1 MKIIGLKAALAILGM
16 VLLIS
21 CASYR
26 ESLTTNERVMLGL
39 LLESTDGTYWGMA
52 GTALAERAQ
61 TAGFEVLVRTAEG
74 GGSEVRERQARELVR
89 AGASL
94 LVAVPSTSEEAA
106 PPPDR
111 LLALPVPVIA
121 CGGPIP
127 GFELSL
133 VVASDPE
140 AAGYLQVRTVR
151 ERMTGGGMVLF
162 GGPEDDSG
170 ASLLREGQLRALA
183 EWEETR
189 GEKTELAAD
198 LRLNPPGS
206 SEGLLLLSD
215 LLDRPAWGREAVGA
229 VIAVDDEAAAVAAAA
244 VGEKNLSE
252 RVLVAGRG
260 TSLAA
265 CRRIIAGE
273 QLLTLYTPPDEL
285 AASVVRSAIRLF
297 RGMEPREIAES
308 LGRAPGGMELEGR
321 EVPAVLLPPVLVTRS
336 TMVETVILDGLYPI
350 EAVYGAGGQ

>member
-1 MKIIGLKAALAILGM
+1 MKPPPGKLIALFLPA
-16 VLLIS
+16 LLLYA

-26 ESLTTNERVMLGL
+26 ETLTTNERVVLGL

-52 GTALAERAQ
+52 GAALIERAGA
-61 TAGFEVLVRTAEG
+61 AGFEVLARTAAG
-74 GGSEVRERQARELVR
+74 GGGEVRERQARELVQ

-94 LVAVPSTSEEAA
+94 LVAIPSTGESSDS
-106 PPPDR
+106 PPAR
-111 LLALPVPVIA
+111 LPSLPVPVIA

-140 AAGYLQVRTVR
+140 EAGYLQARTVR
-151 ERMTGGGMVLF
+151 ERMTGGGMVLL

-198 LRLNPPGS
+198 LRLNSPGAGDS
-206 SEGLLLLSD
+206 RLALSD
-215 LLDRPAWGREAVGA
+215 LLDRSVRGRKAVGA
-229 VIAVDDEAAAVAAAA
+229 VIAFDDEAAAGAAAA
-244 VGEKNLSE
+244 VGEKNLSG
-252 RVLVAGRG
+252 RVLIAGRG
-260 TSLAA
+260 ASLAA

-273 QLLTLYTPPDEL
+273 QLLTLYTPPGEL
-285 AASVVRSAIRLF
+285 AAAAVRSAIRLF
-297 RGMEPREIAES
+297 RGMEPGEIAES
-308 LGRAPGGMELEGR
+308 LGRAPGGFEPEGR
-321 EVPAVLLPPVLVTRS
+321 EVPVVLLPPVLVTRS
-336 TMVETVILDGLYPI
+336 TMVETVILDGLYTI
-350 EAVYGAGGQ
+350 DAIYGAAGQ